1 MTYKTA
7 TKSSIKKDYIEI
19 LQNLY
24 EFYTEGSRPLELA
37 NLAADKALAGKMKL
51 EGAAWHQ
58 ALLAHGIDSKRV
70 TLKTLA
76 GLPA

>member
-24 EFYTEGSRPLELA
+24 DFYTEGSRPLELA

-51 EGAAWHQ
+51 EGAAWTQ
-58 ALLAHGIDSKRV
+58 ALLLHGIDAKRV
-70 TLKTLA
+70 TLKALA
-76 GLPA
+76 ELPA